1 MKEVSV
7 TLDCFVS
14 VVAVLRNMS
23 SIVEPFLRRM
33 RKHLDQH
40 FSDYEIVLVD
50 QGSEDGTAE
59 KINALLREIPYVRY
73 IKLSSLVHED
83 VALAAGMENAIG
95 DFVVLFSPVE
105 DPVDCVFELVQRC
118 RVGSDVVVGAANQ
131 PQTFCYRVI
140 RPWIQFAL
148 RKIGYDIPRNA
159 TGLRC
164 LSRRAVN
171 AVTETGR
178 FHHQFYVRI
187 AKSGYPQSTY
197 SYLLV
202 ADNGKKQRTLYQG
215 IRQGIR
221 LLIFNSTS
229 PLRWMSGLGLMG
241 SFLGFVF
248 AAYSLLIRLFKDNV
262 VEGWTTLVLFSSIL
276 FMLLFLI
283 LAFFGEYLGRLLDDR
298 SEQRNYSV
306 VYEKH
311 SSVMVNENRCNVIND
326 SISQD
331 VNRVQTGRDR

>member
-23 SIVEPFLRRM
+23 SIVEPFLRKM
-33 RKHLDQH
+33 GKHLDQH

-59 KINALLREIPYVRY
+59 EVNALLREIPYVRY

-131 PQTFCYRVI
+131 PQSFSYRVI

-148 RKIGYDIPRNA
+148 QKIGYDIPRNA

-164 LSRRAVN
+164 LS
-171 AVTETGR
+171 
-178 FHHQFYVRI
+178 
-187 AKSGYPQSTY
+187 
-197 SYLLV
+197 
-202 ADNGKKQRTLYQG
+202 
-215 IRQGIR
+215 
-221 LLIFNSTS
+221 
-229 PLRWMSGLGLMG
+229 
-241 SFLGFVF
+241 
-248 AAYSLLIRLFKDNV
+248 
-262 VEGWTTLVLFSSIL
+262 
-276 FMLLFLI
+276 
-283 LAFFGEYLGRLLDDR
+283 
-298 SEQRNYSV
+298 
-306 VYEKH
+306 
-311 SSVMVNENRCNVIND
+311 
-326 SISQD
+326 
-331 VNRVQTGRDR
+331 